1 MYKLCCSDLTLED
14 KVSEVV
20 CFPHENLVLK
30 LYLIS
35 VLPVEDSSGT
45 HYIEDKIRCNFGHT
59 VKLYRILNL
68 VQIYYMKPFPVGRQG
83 GVAQMVERSLSMREV
98 PGSIPGISRLL
109 Y

>member
-1 MYKLCCSDLTLED
+1 MED
-14 KVSEVV
+14 KVAEVL

-35 VLPVEDSSGT
+35 VLPVEDSSDT
-45 HYIEDKIRCNFGHT
+45 QDIENKNRSKFGHT
-59 VKLYRILNL
+59 VKLYQILNT
-68 VQIYYMKPFPVGRQG
+68 VQIYYIKPFPVDRQG

-109 Y
+109 LPVSLPVML